1 MKAIKIPNTSLLDV
15 FGRPVAT
22 NTYDFHRLS
31 YADKNVENNH
41 YEQNSK
47 SSNATN
53 SGIKSDNAERL
64 TIIGLLRFRKKKEFF
79 FVI

>member
-31 YADKNVENNH
+31 YADRNFENNH
-41 YEQNSK
+41 CELNSK
-47 SSNATN
+47 SSNATS
-53 SGIKSDNAERL
+53 SGIKLDHAQQL
-64 TIIGLLRFRKKKEFF
+64 TIIGLLRSRKRNFF
-79 FVI
+79 FC